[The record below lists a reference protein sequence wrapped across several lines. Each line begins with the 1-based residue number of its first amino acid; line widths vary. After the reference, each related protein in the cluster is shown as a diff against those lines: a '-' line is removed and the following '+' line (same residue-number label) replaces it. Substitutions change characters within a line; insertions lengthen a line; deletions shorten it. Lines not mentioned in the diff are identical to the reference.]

1 MIEKGRMMKMND
13 ILRKLTSR
21 KLWVTVVGIVVG
33 IAAAFGITE
42 NDYAQ
47 IVGLIGAIAAA
58 VNYVHTEGVVDKA
71 SAVPIIIEASEE
83 SEDIE
88 GA

>member
-1 MIEKGRMMKMND
+1 MNN

-21 KLWVTVVGIVVG
+21 KLWVTIVGIVVG

-42 NDYAQ
+42 NEYAQ

-58 VNYVHTEGVVDKA
+58 VNYVHAEGIVDKA
-71 SAVPIIIEASEE
+71 SAVPIIIEAEE
-83 SEDIE
+83 TDTDNE
-88 GA
+88 

>member
-1 MIEKGRMMKMND
+1 MNN

-21 KLWVTVVGIVVG
+21 KLWVTIVGIVVG

-47 IVGLIGAIAAA
+47 VVGLIGAIAAA
-58 VNYVHTEGVVDKA
+58 LNYVHTEGVVDKA
-71 SAVPIIIEASEE
+71 SAVPIIIEAEE
-83 SEDIE
+83 ADTEDDE
-88 GA
+88 

>member
-1 MIEKGRMMKMND
+1 MNN

-21 KLWVTVVGIVVG
+21 KLWVTIVGIVVG

-42 NDYAQ
+42 NEYAQ

-58 VNYVHTEGVVDKA
+58 VNYVHAEGIVDKA
-71 SAVPIIIEASEE
+71 SAVPIIIEAEE
-83 SEDIE
+83 TDTDDE
-88 GA
+88 

>member
-1 MIEKGRMMKMND
+1 MNN

-42 NDYAQ
+42 NEYAQ

-58 VNYVHTEGVVDKA
+58 VNYVHAEGLVDKA
-71 SAVPIIIEASEE
+71 SAVPIIIEAEETDNDSE
-83 SEDIE
+83 
-88 GA
+88 

>member
-1 MIEKGRMMKMND
+1 MNN
-13 ILRKLTSR
+13 ILRKLLSR
-21 KLWVTVVGIVVG
+21 KLWVTVVGVVVG

-47 IVGLIGAIAAA
+47 MVGLIGAIASAI
-58 VNYVHTEGVVDKA
+58 NYVHTEGLVDKA

-83 SEDIE
+83 SADIE

>member
-1 MIEKGRMMKMND
+1 MNN

-21 KLWVTVVGIVVG
+21 KLWVTIVGIVVG

-47 IVGLIGAIAAA
+47 VVGLIGAIAAA
-58 VNYVHTEGVVDKA
+58 LNYVHTEGVVDKA
-71 SAVPIIIEASEE
+71 SAVPIIIEADTEPDQNE
-83 SEDIE
+83 Q
-88 GA
+88 

>member
-1 MIEKGRMMKMND
+1 MNN

-21 KLWVTVVGIVVG
+21 KLWVTIVGIVVG

-47 IVGLIGAIAAA
+47 VVGLIGAIAAA
-58 VNYVHTEGVVDKA
+58 LNYVHTEGVVDKA
-71 SAVPIIIEASEE
+71 SAVPIIIEAEE
-83 SEDIE
+83 ADTEDDD
-88 GA
+88 

>member
-1 MIEKGRMMKMND
+1 MTT

-21 KLWVTVVGIVVG
+21 KLWVTIVGVVVG

-47 IVGLIGAIAAA
+47 LVGLIGAIAAA
-58 VNYVHTEGVVDKA
+58 INYVHTEGQVDKA
-71 SAVPIIIEASEE
+71 SAIPIIVEATEDE
-83 SEDIE
+83 SEAVTPDD
-88 GA
+88 

>member
-1 MIEKGRMMKMND
+1 MND
-13 ILRKLTSR
+13 IIRKLTSR

-47 IVGLIGAIAAA
+47 VVGLIGAIAAA
-58 VNYVHTEGVVDKA
+58 VNYVHTEGLVDKA
-71 SAVPIIIEASEE
+71 SAVPLIIE
-83 SEDIE
+83 SEDNSDGE
-88 GA
+88 

>member
-1 MIEKGRMMKMND
+1 MNN
-13 ILRKLTSR
+13 ILRKLSSR
-21 KLWVTVVGIVVG
+21 KLWVTVVGVVVG

-47 IVGLIGAIAAA
+47 MVGLIGAIASAI
-58 VNYVHTEGVVDKA
+58 NYVHTEGLVDKA

-83 SEDIE
+83 SADIE

>member
-1 MIEKGRMMKMND
+1 MNN
-13 ILRKLTSR
+13 ILRKLSSR
-21 KLWVTVVGIVVG
+21 KLWMTIVGIVVG

-47 IVGLIGAIAAA
+47 MVGLIGAIAAA
-58 VNYVHTEGVVDKA
+58 VNYVHAEGMIDKA
-71 SAVPIIIEASEE
+71 SAVPIIIEAEEPGGE
-83 SEDIE
+83 SE

>member
-1 MIEKGRMMKMND
+1 MNN

-21 KLWVTVVGIVVG
+21 KLWVTIVGIVVG

-47 IVGLIGAIAAA
+47 VVGLIGAIAAA
-58 VNYVHTEGVVDKA
+58 LNYVHTEGVVDKA
-71 SAVPIIIEASEE
+71 SAVPIIIEAEE
-83 SEDIE
+83 AGTEDDE
-88 GA
+88 

>member
-1 MIEKGRMMKMND
+1 MNN

-21 KLWVTVVGIVVG
+21 KLWVTIVGVVVG

-58 VNYVHTEGVVDKA
+58 VNYVYTEGKVDA
-71 SAVPIIIEASEE
+71 AGAIPLIIESEE
-83 SEDIE
+83 KSDSDT
-88 GA
+88 AADD

>member
-1 MIEKGRMMKMND
+1 MNN
-13 ILRKLTSR
+13 ILRKLSSR
-21 KLWVTVVGIVVG
+21 KLWVTIVGIVVG

-42 NDYAQ
+42 SEYAQ
-47 IVGLIGAIAAA
+47 VVGLIGAIAAA

-71 SAVPIIIEASEE
+71 SAVPIIIEAEE
-83 SEDIE
+83 PADDE